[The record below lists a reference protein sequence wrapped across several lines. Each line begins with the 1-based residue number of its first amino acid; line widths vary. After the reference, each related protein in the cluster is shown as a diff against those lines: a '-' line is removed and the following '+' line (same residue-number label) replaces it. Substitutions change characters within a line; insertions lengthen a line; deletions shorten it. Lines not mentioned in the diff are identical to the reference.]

1 MMEGPRPCFPSRFRR
16 FMRRGEGVLCLLFFL
31 GLPARG
37 GLAQLEEV
45 EAGPVNC
52 GVRTASQYLLP
63 GARSEPGIASRLGE
77 ARGY

>member
-1 MMEGPRPCFPSRFRR
+1 
-16 FMRRGEGVLCLLFFL
+16 MRRGEGVLCLLFFL

-77 ARGY
+77 ARRLLAFG